1 MSVMTKTQQRYT
13 ILVVDDDPVGLKLI
27 TTMLQDSGYD
37 TLTAPDGRQ
46 CLACATQSKP
56 DLILMDINMPDMD
69 GITAC
74 KLIKQVETLESLP
87 VVFVTA
93 SADDDTL
100 EKAFKAGGSD
110 YVRKPVNR
118 VELLARV
125 GSAMAQRQAIER
137 QAEKEKL
144 KTALE
149 TAGGVCHKLNQPL
162 QYVLGAIQIMMMDLG
177 PEDAR
182 FDQLDKMRE
191 KVEQMGQIT
200 AKMAKITRYHTRAHA
215 GGQHILDIDK
225 CIEKPLRDA

>member
-1 MSVMTKTQQRYT
+1 M
-13 ILVVDDDPVGLKLI
+13 VVDDDPLSLKLI
-27 TTMLQDSGYD
+27 TAILAKTGYE
-37 TLTAPDGRQ
+37 TVTAANGRQ
-46 CLACATQSKP
+46 CLDRAAQNRP
-56 DLILMDINMPDMD
+56 DLILMDISMPDMD

-74 KLIKQVETLESLP
+74 QTLKQVEGLESVP

-93 SADDDTL
+93 NADDQTL
-100 EKAFKAGGSD
+100 EKAFKVGASD
-110 YVRKPVNR
+110 YVRKPVNQ

-125 GSAMAQRQAIER
+125 GSALIQREAIER

-177 PEDAR
+177 PDDDK
-182 FDQLDKMRE
+182 FGQLDKMRE

-225 CIEKPLRDA
+225 CIEKRSKEE